1 MMSQEKDAK
10 SETGRSEV
18 PPLIQIS
25 AVHKTYFMD
34 GVTVKALRGV
44 DLTVFRGEFVAIM
57 GASGSGK
64 STLMNILGCLDRPT
78 HGNYCINGI
87 EVSHLSKDQ
96 LATVRN
102 RQIGFVFQ
110 GFNLLSRT
118 SALEN
123 VEMPMIYA
131 NVEAQGRRER
141 ALSALASVGL
151 TGRENHTSS
160 QLSGGQ
166 QQRVAIAR
174 ALVNKP
180 AVILADEPTGNLDS
194 HSSIEIM
201 ALFQALNQQGITIV
215 LITHEPDIAQFAK
228 RCVRVRDGLI
238 NSDELVSNPLDAI
251 KELAAHPPLVQDGA
265 EDELEQP
272 PEPEEQEGTVLP

>member
-1 MMSQEKDAK
+1 MSQ
-10 SETGRSEV
+10 TGNGASPVRAGKE
-18 PPLIQIS
+18 PPLLEIS
-25 AVHKTYFMD
+25 GVHKTYFMD

-44 DLTVFRGEFVAIM
+44 DLTVHRGEFVAIM

-78 HGNYCINGI
+78 HGVYKINGV
-87 EVSHLSKDQ
+87 EVSHLSKNQ

-123 VEMPMIYA
+123 VEMPMVYA
-131 NVEAQGRRER
+131 NVPPEERRER
-141 ALSALASVGL
+141 ALAALASVGL
-151 TGRENHTSS
+151 TGREHHTSS

-194 HSSIEIM
+194 RSSVEIM
-201 ALFQALNQQGITIV
+201 TIFQGLNAQGITIV
-215 LITHEPDIAQFAK
+215 LITHEPDIAQYAT
-228 RCVRVRDGLI
+228 RNVRVKDGSI
-238 NSDELVSNPLDAI
+238 SSDTPVERQLDATA
-251 KELAAHPPLVQDGA
+251 ELAALPPLEQNGTADEVEPPVPVEEEGA
-265 EDELEQP
+265 
-272 PEPEEQEGTVLP
+272 VLP